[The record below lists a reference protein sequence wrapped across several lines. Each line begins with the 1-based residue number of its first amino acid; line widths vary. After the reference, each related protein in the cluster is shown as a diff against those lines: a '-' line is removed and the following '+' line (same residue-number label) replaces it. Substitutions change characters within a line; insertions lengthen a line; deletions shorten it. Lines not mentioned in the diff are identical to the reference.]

1 MKLQEEVIRI
11 LAIREGIEYGV
22 DGKPKTV
29 FNVNYETDD
38 HYIGRVI
45 VPAAGLTEKLILE
58 KIRDSIKERKW
69 VI

>member
-1 MKLQEEVIRI
+1 MKPQEEVIQI

-29 FNVNYETDD
+29 FNINYETDD
-38 HYIGRVI
+38 HFIGRVI

-58 KIRDSIKERKW
+58 KISVSIAERKW